1 MVDRCLLWY
10 TDRFTNLFYL
20 MSILG
25 SSGAT
30 SANLVASTA
39 AAAVAAAA
47 RLNGLMRT
55 TSPPKIPHETS
66 LAATNSTRIS
76 AMIAERRGSTSPPQ
90 QPAPPPASLLPGLL
104 CGAKN
109 PLQERLAEQMLR
121 TMDHHQSAL
130 LSPVHQVHIRNK
142 WYLIWKTGWFSWGW
156 GKKIKMAD

>member
-1 MVDRCLLWY
+1 M
-10 TDRFTNLFYL
+10 
-20 MSILG
+20 
-25 SSGAT
+25 
-30 SANLVASTA
+30 ASTA

-55 TSPPKIPHETS
+55 TSPPKIPQETS

-90 QPAPPPASLLPGLL
+90 QPALPPASLLPGLL

-130 LSPVHQVHIRNK
+130 LSPAHQVHIK
-142 WYLIWKTGWFSWGW
+142 LL
-156 GKKIKMAD
+156 